1 MSFSLTDTAE
11 NIIQTANAS
20 NKAGIEMN
28 KLRFA
33 TRFPVAFQ
41 KSASSG
47 RQSVRTGLFVGSAIG
62 AALDPMRTRVD
73 TATSNQF
80 SNRHYLPCCCRQYKS
95 AVFAQ
100 S

>member
-1 MSFSLTDTAE
+1 MSLSLTDTAE
-11 NIIQTANAS
+11 NIIQTANAN
-20 NKAGIEMN
+20 NKAGTEMN
-28 KLRFA
+28 KLRLA

-47 RQSVRTGLFVGSAIG
+47 RQSVITGLLVGSAIG
-62 AALDPMRTRVD
+62 AVLDTMRTRMD
-73 TATSNQF
+73 TATSNQL

-95 AVFAQ
+95 AVFAE